1 MDKIKAS
8 ELLKSLIKN
17 TRTTFDFEGHRQATA
32 ILNAF
37 GGALTYD
44 QKDIVEAI
52 AGNNDFL
59 RISLAESVILTLA
72 DFDLIEMDINIL
84 DYETI
89 KPIILEA
96 TEDSINNQ
104 SAL

>member
-8 ELLKSLIKN
+8 ELFKSLIKN
-17 TRTTFDFEGHRQATA
+17 TKTAFDFEGHRQATA

-37 GGALTYD
+37 GGALTCD

-59 RISLAESVILTLA
+59 RISLAECIILTLA
-72 DFDLIEMDINIL
+72 DFDLIEMDINVL
-84 DYETI
+84 DFETI
-89 KPIILEA
+89 KPMILEA
-96 TEDSINNQ
+96 TENSIN
-104 SAL
+104 S